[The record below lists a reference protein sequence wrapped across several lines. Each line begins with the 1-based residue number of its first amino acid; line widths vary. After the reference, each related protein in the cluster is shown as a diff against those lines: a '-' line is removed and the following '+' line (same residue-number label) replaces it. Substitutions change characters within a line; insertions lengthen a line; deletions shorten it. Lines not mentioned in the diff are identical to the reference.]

1 MFYKPLYSQLLLISV
16 FFTFIIGVFPLA
28 AGDTNDKDQNIDP
41 LLAKVYKQE
50 NVSEWWVSE
59 KLDGVRAIWNGEKL
73 HFRSGKLISAPDWF
87 TENFP
92 EQLMDGELW
101 MGRGTFEKLSGIV
114 RKIQPNHNDWRQ
126 VRYMLFELPE
136 HPGTFTRRVRKMVKL
151 TENLKISWLHPIPQI
166 RLNSEDALLNMLDEI
181 VTKGGEGLM
190 LHRADS
196 LYHSG
201 RSDDLLKLKPWQ
213 DAEATVVEI
222 LPGKGKFNGMMGSLL
237 VTDESALR
245 FRIGTGFSNK
255 ERKNPPAVETVIT
268 YKFTGTTKK
277 GLQNL
282 PVFYVYISSFEKPES
297 STKNSRYWSMSAVF

>member
-1 MFYKPLYSQLLLISV
+1 MFYKPLNSQLLLISV

-28 AGDTNDKDQNIDP
+28 AGDTYDKDQNIDP

-114 RKIQPNHNDWRQ
+114 RKIQPNHYDWRQ

-136 HPGTFTRRVRKMVKL
+136 HQGTFTRRVRKIVKL
-151 TENLKISWLHPIPQI
+151 TEALKISWLQPIPQI

-222 LPGKGKFNGMMGSLL
+222 LPGKGKFSGMMGSLL
-237 VTDESALR
+237 VTDES
-245 FRIGTGFSNK
+245 G
-255 ERKNPPAVETVIT
+255 
-268 YKFTGTTKK
+268 
-277 GLQNL
+277 
-282 PVFYVYISSFEKPES
+282 
-297 STKNSRYWSMSAVF
+297 

>member
-1 MFYKPLYSQLLLISV
+1 MFYKPLYSQLLLILV

-114 RKIQPNHNDWRQ
+114 RKIQPIHNDWRQ
-126 VRYMLFELPE
+126 VPYMLFELPE
-136 HPGTFTRRVRKMVKL
+136 HPGTFTRMVRKMVKL
-151 TENLKISWLHPIPQI
+151 TETLKISWLQLIPQI

-222 LPGKGKFNGMMGSLL
+222 LPGKGKFIGMMGSLL
-237 VTDESALR
+237 VTDESGSR

-255 ERKNPPAVETVIT
+255 ERRNPPAVGTVIT

-277 GLQNL
+277 GL
-282 PVFYVYISSFEKPES
+282 PKFASFL
-297 STKNSRYWSMSAVF
+297 RIYQQF

>member
-1 MFYKPLYSQLLLISV
+1 MFYKPLYSQLLLILV
-16 FFTFIIGVFPLA
+16 FFTFIIDVFPLA

-126 VRYMLFELPE
+126 VRYMLFEIPK

-151 TENLKISWLHPIPQI
+151 TETLKISWLQPIPQI

-237 VTDESALR
+237 VTDESARR

-255 ERKNPPAVETVIT
+255 ERKNPPAVGTVIT

-277 GLQNL
+277 GL
-282 PVFYVYISSFEKPES
+282 PKFASFL
-297 STKNSRYWSMSAVF
+297 RIYQQF

>member
-1 MFYKPLYSQLLLISV
+1 MFYKPLYSQLLLILV

-50 NVSEWWVSE
+50 NVSKWWVSE
-59 KLDGVRAIWNGEKL
+59 KLDGVRAIWNGKKL

-87 TENFP
+87 IENFP

-114 RKIQPNHNDWRQ
+114 RKIQPNHNEWRQ
-126 VRYMLFELPE
+126 VSYMLFELPE

-151 TENLKISWLHPIPQI
+151 TETLKISWLQPIPQI
-166 RLNSEDALLNMLDEI
+166 RLNSENALLNMLDEI

-222 LPGKGKFNGMMGSLL
+222 LPGKGKFSGMMGSLL
-237 VTDESALR
+237 VTDESGR
-245 FRIGTGFSNK
+245 IFRIGTGFSNK
-255 ERKNPPAVETVIT
+255 ERRNPPAVGTVIT
-268 YKFTGTTKK
+268 YKFTGTTNK
-277 GLQNL
+277 GL
-282 PVFYVYISSFEKPES
+282 PKFASFL
-297 STKNSRYWSMSAVF
+297 RIYQQF

>member
-1 MFYKPLYSQLLLISV
+1 MFYKPLYSQLLLILV

-59 KLDGVRAIWNGEKL
+59 KLDGVRAIWNGKKL
-73 HFRSGKLISAPDWF
+73 HFRSGKLISAPNWF
-87 TENFP
+87 IENFP

-114 RKIQPNHNDWRQ
+114 RKIQPNHNEWRQ
-126 VRYMLFELPE
+126 VSYMLFELPE

-151 TENLKISWLHPIPQI
+151 TETLKISWLQPIPQI
-166 RLNSEDALLNMLDEI
+166 RLNSENALLNMLDEI

-190 LHRADS
+190 LHQADS

-222 LPGKGKFNGMMGSLL
+222 LPGKGKFSGMMGSLL
-237 VTDESALR
+237 VADESGR
-245 FRIGTGFSNK
+245 IFRIGTGFSNK
-255 ERKNPPAVETVIT
+255 ERRNPPTVGTVIT
-268 YKFTGTTKK
+268 YKFTGITNK
-277 GLQNL
+277 GL
-282 PVFYVYISSFEKPES
+282 PKFASFLRIYEQ
-297 STKNSRYWSMSAVF
+297 F

>member
-1 MFYKPLYSQLLLISV
+1 MFYKPLYSQLLLILV

-59 KLDGVRAIWNGEKL
+59 KLDGVRAIWNGKKL

-87 TENFP
+87 IENFP

-114 RKIQPNHNDWRQ
+114 RKIQPNHNEWRQ
-126 VRYMLFELPE
+126 VSYMLFELPE

-151 TENLKISWLHPIPQI
+151 TETLKISWLQPIPQI

-222 LPGKGKFNGMMGSLL
+222 LPGKGKFSGMMGSLL
-237 VTDESALR
+237 VTDESGR
-245 FRIGTGFSNK
+245 IFRIGTGFSNK
-255 ERKNPPAVETVIT
+255 ERRNPPTVGTVIT
-268 YKFTGTTKK
+268 YKFTGTTNK
-277 GLQNL
+277 GL
-282 PVFYVYISSFEKPES
+282 PKFASFL
-297 STKNSRYWSMSAVF
+297 RIYQQF

>member
-1 MFYKPLYSQLLLISV
+1 
-16 FFTFIIGVFPLA
+16 
-28 AGDTNDKDQNIDP
+28 
-41 LLAKVYKQE
+41 
-50 NVSEWWVSE
+50 
-59 KLDGVRAIWNGEKL
+59 
-73 HFRSGKLISAPDWF
+73 
-87 TENFP
+87 
-92 EQLMDGELW
+92 MDGELW

-126 VRYMLFELPE
+126 VRYMLFEIPK

-151 TENLKISWLHPIPQI
+151 TETLKISWLQPIPQI

-190 LHRADS
+190 LNRADS

-237 VTDESALR
+237 VTDESGRR

-255 ERKNPPAVETVIT
+255 ERKNPPAVGTVIT

-277 GLQNL
+277 GL
-282 PVFYVYISSFEKPES
+282 PKFASFL
-297 STKNSRYWSMSAVF
+297 RIYQQF